1 MREQGEHEETL
12 LKIALV
18 CSWLNQYGGAE
29 RVLETAHS
37 MYPDAPI
44 YTSIY
49 WPEALPDAYRDWDIR
64 TSFLNKWPLV
74 KKHHQPFLALYPF
87 AFESLDLR
95 GFDVV
100 LNITSAFAHGIITS
114 PDTLHICYCL
124 TPARFL
130 WDYEKYVLREGLGR
144 LARRALPPLVAWLR
158 IWDKQAADGVDRF
171 VAISRAVQARIGKIY
186 RRPSEIIYP
195 PVHVPEVK
203 PSPDTGDYFLSLG
216 RLIPYKR
223 VDIAIQ
229 AFNRLGLPLHIVGEG
244 RDYERLK
251 SMAKPN
257 ISFLG
262 RLSDEEARNEYAG
275 CRAFVFPGEEDFGIT
290 PLEAQAAG
298 RPVIAYAAGGALD
311 TVVDGKTGVFF
322 GEQTLEALQDAV
334 ARFQQTPFNPHAIR
348 QHARQFS
355 AERFTRE
362 LFAYVAAEYDAFRSK
377 R

>member
-1 MREQGEHEETL
+1 M
-12 LKIALV
+12 KIALV

-29 RVLETAHS
+29 RVLEIVHG

-49 WPEALPDAYRDWDIR
+49 WPEALPDAYRSWDIR
-64 TSFLNKWPLV
+64 TSFLDKWPLV
-74 KKHHQPFLALYPF
+74 KKHHQPFLGLYPL
-87 AFESLDLR
+87 AFEYLDLR
-95 GFDVV
+95 GYDVV

-130 WDYEKYVLREGLGR
+130 WDYEKYVLREELGR
-144 LARRALPPLVAWLR
+144 LARWALPPLVTGLR
-158 IWDKQAADGVDRF
+158 VWDRLAADRVDRF
-171 VAISRAVQARIGKIY
+171 VAISRAVQARIEKTY

-195 PVHVPEVK
+195 PVHVPEIA
-203 PSPDTGDYFLSLG
+203 PSQDTGDYFLSLG

-223 VDIAIQ
+223 IDIAIE
-229 AFNRLGLPLHIVGEG
+229 AFNNLGLPLHIVGEG
-244 RDYERLK
+244 RDFERLRI
-251 SMAKPN
+251 MAGPN
-257 ISFLG
+257 ITFLG
-262 RLSDEEARNEYAG
+262 RLSDENARKEYAR

-311 TVVDGKTGVFF
+311 TVVEGSTGIFF
-322 GEQTLEALQDAV
+322 GEQTPEALQDAV
-334 ARFQQTPFNPHAIR
+334 VRFQRASFDQHVIRRHA
-348 QHARQFS
+348 QQFS
-355 AERFTRE
+355 AERFARE
-362 LFAYVAAEYDAFRSK
+362 LGALVSAEYDAFRSK